1 LAVLLAAALVG
12 GVIADLLDSDSGS
25 KTTTTAETACP
36 ASKVAA
42 STLPAV
48 VTISVQGAGGSGSG
62 SGEVIR
68 PSGEILTNNH
78 VISSAANGGP
88 IDVVFDDGTT
98 EPATLVGR
106 DPQTDLAVVRVE
118 PPKTIHV
125 IPIGAS
131 SKLVV
136 GQPVV
141 ALGAPLGL
149 SGTVTAGIVS
159 ALERSVQVPA
169 DGNQT
174 ALLVGAVQTDAS
186 INPGNSGGSLVDCA
200 GRLVGIPTAG
210 AVVPSPTGAAS
221 GGSIGIGFA
230 IPSELAKTIANELI
244 AHRSVTHASFG
255 VQVATVP
262 SGSARGPGVG
272 LYVVD
277 VTRAGPAAAAGIRPG
292 DILTKVD
299 DKSLSSAEQLQ
310 GVTLTRRPGQT
321 VEVVYRRDGS
331 EHTATVTLGTQGS

>member
-1 LAVLLAAALVG
+1 VAGVVG
-12 GVIADLLDSDSGS
+12 GVVANLLDSDSS
-25 KTTTTAETACP
+25 STTTSAAETACP
-36 ASKVAA
+36 ARQVAA

-48 VTISVQGAGGSGSG
+48 VTLDVQGAGGAGSG

-68 PSGEILTNNH
+68 SSGEILTNNH
-78 VISSAANGGP
+78 VISSAAGGGT
-88 IDVVFDDGTT
+88 INVVFDDGTT

-106 DPQTDLAVVRVE
+106 DPQTDLAVVKVE

-125 IPIGAS
+125 IPVGAS

-141 ALGAPLGL
+141 VLGAPLGL

-186 INPGNSGGSLVDCA
+186 INPGNSGGSMVDCS

-221 GGSIGIGFA
+221 SGSIGIGFA
-230 IPSELAKTIANELI
+230 IPSELAKTIADDLI

-255 VQVATVP
+255 VQVTTVP
-262 SGSARGPGVG
+262 GARAGQPNEG
-272 LYVVD
+272 LYVVA
-277 VTRAGPAAAAGIRPG
+277 VTRAGPADAAGIRPG
-292 DILTKVD
+292 DVLTEADGRK
-299 DKSLSSAEQLQ
+299 LSSAEQLQ
-310 GVTLTRRPGQT
+310 GITLTRRPGEAVKMT
-321 VEVVYRRDGS
+321 YRRDGT
-331 EHTATVTLGTQGS
+331 EQTATVTLGAQGS